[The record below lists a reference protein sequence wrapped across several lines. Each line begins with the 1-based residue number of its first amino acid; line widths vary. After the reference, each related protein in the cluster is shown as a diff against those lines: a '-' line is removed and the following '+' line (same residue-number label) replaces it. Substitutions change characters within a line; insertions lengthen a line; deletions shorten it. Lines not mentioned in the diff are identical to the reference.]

1 MWCMPCPEASDER
14 QEACHLPASADALGS
29 LRMIALV
36 DCNNFYVSCERAFA
50 PALEGQPVGVLSNN
64 DGCVVARSE
73 ELKALGIAMG
83 APVHL
88 IPPALR
94 RRCVLLSSNYALYGD
109 MSRRVNEV
117 LESLAPHVEPYSID
131 ESFLH
136 LDGLDVAAAEV
147 LARELRG
154 RVHRE
159 TGIPV
164 SVGLAPTRV
173 LAKLA
178 NRFAKHGDGVCYL
191 AADGATTQAQL
202 EQLPVAELWGVA
214 RRSAERLAALGIDTA
229 WALRQAEPARVRRA
243 LSVVMERIVWE
254 LRGHGAI
261 LMDDLAAPRHHLLV
275 SRSLGRPTTALH
287 ELREALRQHVARAGE
302 KLRRQGSLAQVV
314 RVVLRTGPFQVGRGA
329 YRNAAQVTL
338 AAPSDDTRELLRA
351 AQQALAV
358 IYRDGY
364 RYQKCGVM
372 LMGLVEAG
380 AAQGRLLTEDS
391 AEAARR
397 RRLMAALDRV
407 NRELGRDTVRL
418 GLPRRDSGWT
428 LRCANRSDRYT
439 TRWEELPRVR
449 A

>member
-1 MWCMPCPEASDER
+1 
-14 QEACHLPASADALGS
+14 
-29 LRMIALV
+29 MIALV

-50 PALEGQPVGVLSNN
+50 PALEGRPVGVLSNN

-94 RRCVLLSSNYALYGD
+94 RQCTLLSSNYALYGD

-117 LESLAPHVEPYSID
+117 LESLAPAVEPYSVD
-131 ESFLH
+131 ESFLD
-136 LDGLDVAAAEV
+136 LSGFGPLEAEA
-147 LARELRG
+147 LAREIRE
-154 RVHRE
+154 RVRRE

-178 NRFAKHGDGVCYL
+178 NRLAKHGGGVRYL
-191 AADGATTQAQL
+191 TAQAPATRALL
-202 EQLPVAELWGVA
+202 EALPVAELWGVA
-214 RRSAERLAALGIDTA
+214 RRSAERLAVLGIDNA
-229 WALRQAEPARVRRA
+229 WALRQAEPTRIRRA

-261 LMDDLAAPRHHLLV
+261 VMDDLDAPRRHLLV
-275 SRSLGRPTTALH
+275 SRSLGRPTTAAH
-287 ELREALRQHVARAGE
+287 ELHEALRQHVARAGE
-302 KLRRQGSLAQVV
+302 KLRRQGSLAQAV
-314 RVVLRTGPFQVGRGA
+314 RVVLRTAPFQVGRGA
-329 YRNAAQVTL
+329 YHSAALVTL
-338 AAPSDDTRELLRA
+338 PAPSDDTRELLRA
-351 AQQALAV
+351 ARQALAAV
-358 IYRDGY
+358 YREGY

-372 LMGLVEAG
+372 LMGLAEAD
-380 AAQGRLLTEDS
+380 APQERLLAEES
-391 AEAARR
+391 AETVRR
-397 RRLMAALDRV
+397 RRLMATLDRV
-407 NRELGRDTVRL
+407 NRELGGDTVRL
-418 GLPRRDSGWT
+418 GLPRHDSGWA

-439 TRWEELPRVR
+439 TRWDELLRVH